1 MKYQIQLLF
10 LGIVL
15 FVLIIFSLSNLG
27 PVPYN
32 KNTLFPKY
40 YKYEGLTNQYGEE
53 IMEEEAT
60 EEATDGEKKNKNESF
75 KTEGF
80 QGIQSSPY
88 GEEKPIDVFSGLPSG
103 NSCTP
108 SPYSNSKGY
117 LCLDENTKQLLLTRG
132 GNQTCK

>member
-15 FVLIIFSLSNLG
+15 FVLIIFSLSNTG
-27 PVPYN
+27 PVPYS

-40 YKYEGLTNQYGEE
+40 YKYEGLTNQDGEE
-53 IMEEEAT
+53 IME
-60 EEATDGEKKNKNESF
+60 ATDGGEKKKKDEESL

-88 GEEKPIDVFSGLPSG
+88 GQEKPIDIFSGLPSG
-103 NSCTP
+103 NSCAP

-117 LCLDENTKQLLLTRG
+117 LCLDENAKNQLLTRG
-132 GNQTCK
+132 GNQTGK

>member
-40 YKYEGLTNQYGEE
+40 YKYEGLSNQDGEE
-53 IMEEEAT
+53 EDAT
-60 EEATDGEKKNKNESF
+60 VEDGVEKKKKEDSF

-80 QGIQSSPY
+80 EGLQSSPY
-88 GEEKPIDVFSGLPSG
+88 GEEKPIDIFSGLPSG
-103 NSCTP
+103 NSCAP

-117 LCLDENTKQLLLTRG
+117 LCLDENAKNQLLTRG
-132 GNQTCK
+132 GNQTGK

>member
-40 YKYEGLTNQYGEE
+40 YKYEGLSNQDGEE
-53 IMEEEAT
+53 IMDEEAKV
-60 EEATDGEKKNKNESF
+60 EDGVEKKKKEESF
-75 KTEGF
+75 KAEGF
-80 QGIQSSPY
+80 EGIQSSPY
-88 GEEKPIDVFSGLPSG
+88 GQEKPIDIFSGLPSG
-103 NSCTP
+103 NSCAP

-117 LCLDENTKQLLLTRG
+117 LCLDENAKNQLLTRG
-132 GNQTCK
+132 GNQTGK

>member
-15 FVLIIFSLSNLG
+15 FILILFSLSNSG

-40 YKYEGLTNQYGEE
+40 YKYEGLTNSEGEE
-53 IMEEEAT
+53 VTDENEEEKK
-60 EEATDGEKKNKNESF
+60 KKNEESF

-80 QGIQSSPY
+80 QGLQPSPY
-88 GEEKPIDVFSGLPSG
+88 VEEKPIDVFSSLPAGS
-103 NSCTP
+103 SCAP

-117 LCLDENTKQLLLTRG
+117 LCLDENAKNLLLTRG
-132 GNQTCK
+132 GNQTNK